1 MNELGRNG
9 VRHVLNVLNGAKSC
23 NPSWVLLH
31 LSEFFRC
38 FRAEQVLEWHPYFP
52 LTPFGRSIHSLLTL
66 LVIFAQFGC
75 DEVLP
80 PRDEPQQF
88 LVTTAIGVD
97 GALIYH
103 GGALDGNGGAL
114 LLTAKNVY
122 SEVLQGDERIRGNV
136 DVWMRD
142 FPDKRAAVLAT
153 KSNLTNPNLVRAN
166 LVTLGPD
173 TTATLLK
180 RWEHQVTAGTD
191 SGHFFWQYVDST
203 EKFTPLGERYWE
215 SDPVHFV
222 AEARIQIF
230 KNVQAVKV
238 KEFEFTVVYRR
249 F

>member
-1 MNELGRNG
+1 
-9 VRHVLNVLNGAKSC
+9 
-23 NPSWVLLH
+23 
-31 LSEFFRC
+31 
-38 FRAEQVLEWHPYFP
+38 
-52 LTPFGRSIHSLLTL
+52 LTSFGRPIHSLFVVL
-66 LVIFAQFGC
+66 IAFAQSGC

-97 GALIYH
+97 GNLTYK
-103 GGALDGNGGAL
+103 GGAFDGNGGAL
-114 LLTAKNVY
+114 LLTVKNVY
-122 SEVLQGDERIRGNV
+122 SEVLQGEERIRGDV

-142 FPDKRAAVLAT
+142 MPDKRAAIQAT

-180 RWEHQVTAGTD
+180 RWEPRIMVGSD
-191 SGHFFWQYVDST
+191 SGHFFWEYVDST
-203 EKFTPLGERYWE
+203 EKFTSHGDRYWE

-222 AEARIQIF
+222 ADARVQIF
-230 KNVQAVKV
+230 KNVQAVRV
-238 KEFEFTVVYRR
+238 KQLEFTVVYLR